1 MRGSPRSLVVAAMRK
16 WRAGT
21 ASAPTILSRDT
32 SPTVRPAPLLRST
45 SLWLSRA
52 RLGTFFS
59 DLRSVVIA
67 RLMSTAGT
75 GYMYTTRRL
84 RVMERLSMMKYDPI
98 GMSRPTDAV
107 KRHVLFKEVKGKK

>member
-1 MRGSPRSLVVAAMRK
+1 MAVKSK
-16 WRAGT
+16 
-21 ASAPTILSRDT
+21 
-32 SPTVRPAPLLRST
+32 
-45 SLWLSRA
+45 A
-52 RLGTFFS
+52 RYVFF

>member
-1 MRGSPRSLVVAAMRK
+1 MAVKSK
-16 WRAGT
+16 
-21 ASAPTILSRDT
+21 
-32 SPTVRPAPLLRST
+32 
-45 SLWLSRA
+45 A
-52 RLGTFFS
+52 R
-59 DLRSVVIA
+59 VVIA

-98 GMSRPTDAV
+98 V